1 MALKEIKDYYEEM
14 SQAEKKAAKFVLEYP
29 EKVVSLNLAEVA
41 KRSGTSDA
49 TVIRMCRHIGYSGF
63 YQLKIGLAIQCSEGK
78 RLKNTRPKDVES
90 FFSRVAAG
98 ISDVSKNIDMKV
110 LKRCVDLLA
119 KAQTV
124 YTVAWGNTGEIA
136 ADFAHRLTRIG
147 IKSFAA
153 DVPEYA
159 MRGLGL
165 AGENDVL
172 VAFSHS
178 GEALHVIQALQLT
191 KELNIPSVLITD
203 AKKSPATELADCVLA
218 TKAREHLFD
227 DLGGASHVLELIVV
241 DALLYFL
248 KDKETTVE
256 KGNRAEFLL
265 SHYKL

>member
-1 MALKEIKDYYEEM
+1 MALKEIKTYYQEM
-14 SQAEKKAAKFVLEYP
+14 SQAERRAAEFVLEHP
-29 EKVVSLNLAEVA
+29 EKVVGLNLAEVA
-41 KRSGTSDA
+41 RLSGTSDA

-63 YQLKIGLAIQCSEGK
+63 YQLKIGLAIQCSEEK
-78 RLKNTRPKDVES
+78 KPQESRPQDVES
-90 FFSRVAAG
+90 FFARVAAG

-110 LKRCVDLLA
+110 LNRCVELLA

-147 IKSFAA
+147 VRSFAT

-159 MRGLGL
+159 MRGLGM
-165 AGENDVL
+165 AGDKDVL

-178 GEALHVIQALQLT
+178 GEALHVLQALQLA
-191 KELNIPSVLITD
+191 KELKLPSVLITD
-203 AKKSPATELADCVLA
+203 AEESPAAELADCVLA

-265 SHYKL
+265 SHYKI